1 MIVLSIPEL
10 SGYSFHFADELE
22 VNHMQAREYVARKDG
37 ESVDRFHVFFASG
50 EWNAWTADSLSETT
64 IRIRRTFA
72 VALTGSERAAAS
84 PPAV

>member
-1 MIVLSIPEL
+1 MLSVPEL
-10 SGYSFHFADELE
+10 RDYSFHFAGWLD
-22 VNHMQAREYVARKDG
+22 VSHMQAREYVARKDG
-37 ESVDRFHVFFASG
+37 ESVDRFHVFFAGG

-72 VALTGSERAAAS
+72 ATLIGSDPATTS